1 MMAVRTLVAMAAAL
15 LLMTGTITG
24 QTAGS
29 TPPEPSPDAAANSW
43 SFTASAYTFL
53 VPDSENYVNPNF
65 TADRGGLHL
74 EARYNYEAQRAGS
87 LWVGH
92 NFKAGDK
99 LELTVTPMV
108 GGVVGN
114 LAGVAPGCNWSL
126 SYWKLELSS
135 QNEYVFDLRDKSGNF
150 LYTWSELSYSPLE
163 WFRTGLVVQRT
174 KAYKTDFDIQRGLLA
189 GVSYKKIDFATYVF
203 NFGWTD
209 PTVVLAVSVN
219 F

>member
-1 MMAVRTLVAMAAAL
+1 MMTVRKLLGVAVALVLMAGRMA
-15 LLMTGTITG
+15 G
-24 QTAGS
+24 QTGSSGPPGSSPEAAGN
-29 TPPEPSPDAAANSW
+29 PWA
-43 SFTASAYTFL
+43 FTASAYTFL

-74 EARYNYEAQRAGS
+74 EARYNYEAQKAGS

-92 NFKAGDK
+92 NFEVGDK
-99 LELTVTPMV
+99 LALAVTPMV
-108 GGVVGN
+108 GGVFGN

-150 LYTWSELSYSPLE
+150 LYTWSELSYSPVE

-174 KAYKTDFDIQRGLLA
+174 KAYNTDFDIQRGLLA
-189 GVSYKKIDFATYVF
+189 GFSYKKLDLATYVF

-209 PTVVLAVSVN
+209 PTVVVAVSVN

>member
-1 MMAVRTLVAMAAAL
+1 MMAVRTVVATAAIVVLMAGRIA
-15 LLMTGTITG
+15 G
-24 QTAGS
+24 QTASSGS
-29 TPPEPSPDAAANSW
+29 TSPSPDTAANPW

-74 EARYNYEAQRAGS
+74 EARYNYEAQKAGS

-92 NFKAGDK
+92 NFKVGDK
-99 LELTVTPMV
+99 LALAVTPMV
-108 GGVVGN
+108 GGVFGN
-114 LAGVAPGCNWSL
+114 LAGVAPGCTWSL
-126 SYWKLELSS
+126 SYWKIEFSS
-135 QNEYVFDLRDKSGNF
+135 QSEYVFDLRNRSGNF
-150 LYTWSELSYSPLE
+150 LYTWSELSYSPVD

-189 GVSYKKIDFATYVF
+189 GISYKKLDFATYVF

-209 PTVVLAVSVN
+209 PTVVVAVSVN

>member
-1 MMAVRTLVAMAAAL
+1 MRTVQNVAAITAAFL
-15 LLMTGTITG
+15 LIKGSLAA
-24 QTAGS
+24 QTGS
-29 TPPEPSPDAAANSW
+29 TSPSPSPDAVTNPW
-43 SFTASAYTFL
+43 SFTASAYTYVL
-53 VPDSENYVNPNF
+53 PDSENYVNPNF

-74 EARYNYEAQRAGS
+74 EARYNYEAQKAGS
-87 LWVGH
+87 LWIGR
-92 NFKAGDK
+92 NFTVGDK
-99 LELTVTPMV
+99 ALIVTPMV

-126 SYWKLELSS
+126 SFWKLELSS

-150 LYTWSELSYSPLE
+150 LYTWSELSYSPVG

-189 GVSYKKIDFATYVF
+189 GISYKKIDFATYVF